1 MSTTASL
8 PALLLPSKAV
18 AVIGHEFNMYYN
30 NVVRCDNPSNY
41 DIFVS
46 ISPNPDRKVFNK
58 TNTLVLSDCF
68 RTTPPEGSE
77 GEYQVTVVV
86 RDKVSAG
93 TLVSGSFTLCVIPDG
108 LEQPGRVLFLGDSLT
123 EAGIVTAEVC
133 RMADGKLTA
142 LGTRGR
148 TVTLDGVEYAV
159 VHEGRS
165 SWSAYDYTSAKNCK
179 DNRFSSEVNVFYNP
193 ETEAFDFA
201 YYMNKQGY
209 DGVDVVYINLG
220 TNGAWVA
227 DQTCEAMDIIL
238 DSIRAYDENIKI
250 IISLIPLGSTQDG
263 FAIATG
269 LDPACGFRHSAVTL
283 NKKYLEKYD
292 GTVNNVSLAAVYFV
306 LDEINDFPA
315 KTIPL
320 SARNPGTRVVPGD
333 NVHPNHYGY
342 LKLADVAYNNI
353 LYALRH

>member
-1 MSTTASL
+1 MSSSATNPTIML
-8 PALLLPSKAV
+8 PAKAV

-41 DIFVS
+41 DIFAS
-46 ISPNPDRKVFNK
+46 ISPNPDRKIFNK
-58 TNTLVLSDCF
+58 TNTFVFSDCF
-68 RTTPPEGSE
+68 RITPPEGSE
-77 GEYQVTVVV
+77 GEYQVSVTV
-86 RDKVSAG
+86 RDKVSAE
-93 TLVSGSFTLCVIPDG
+93 TLASGSFTLHVIPDEI
-108 LEQPGRVLFLGDSLT
+108 EQPGRVLFLGDSLT

-133 RMADGKLTA
+133 RMANGKLTA

-148 TVTLDGVEYAV
+148 TVTLDGVDYPV

-165 SWSAYDYTSAKNCK
+165 SWSAYDYTSAKHCK
-179 DNRFSSEVNVFYNP
+179 DNRFSGEVNKFYNP
-193 ETEAFDFA
+193 ETDAFDFA

-227 DQTCEAMDIIL
+227 DITCEAMDTIL
-238 DSIRAYDENIKI
+238 ASIHAYDKNIKI
-250 IISLIPLGSTQDG
+250 IVSLIPLGSTQDG
-263 FAIATG
+263 FAMATG
-269 LDPACGFRHSAVTL
+269 LDPACGFRHSAITL

-292 GTVNNVSLAAVYFV
+292 GTMENVSLAEVYFV

-320 SARNPGTRVVPGD
+320 SARNPGTRVVSGD

-353 LYALRH
+353 LYVLKK